1 MELKQVDVNSL
12 IAYPE
17 NARTHNDKQVAQIA
31 ESIKEFGFCAPC
43 LVDEKGVLI
52 AGHGRLMA
60 AQTLGLKT
68 IPTISIEHLTP
79 AQVKAYRLA
88 DNQLALNAGWDLELL
103 GLEVSELKSDG
114 FNIDLLGFDEQ
125 SILGGMGAYGAV
137 GESKGNLSEKFG
149 IPPFSVLNTREGWW
163 QDRRRAWVALGIQSE
178 LGRDDNLIGDSV
190 VASINKGTSLFD
202 PVLAEIAYRW
212 FCPPKGD
219 VLDPFAGG
227 SVRGIVAAKL
237 GRKYVGVE
245 LRKEQIEANKQ
256 QAVHICEESQDCFSV
271 EVSNYQDLTPIEKH
285 GGYLVKRDDLFS
297 IGGVNG
303 GKVRTCWHLAQGAK
317 GLVTAG
323 SRESPQVNI
332 VSHIA
337 QALQIPCRIHTPKG
351 ELSAEV
357 KQARDLGAEL
367 FQHKAGYNS
376 VIIKRAKDDALENN
390 YREIPFGME
399 CKEAVEATKLQVANI
414 PSDVERIVI
423 PVGSGMSLS
432 GVLYGLR
439 EKGLDIPVLG
449 VKVGASPEKRL
460 SRYAPKGWEKM
471 VTLVD
476 AGIDYHVHAET
487 TTLGALT
494 LDPVYE
500 AKCLPF
506 LEKGDLLWT
515 VGIRKTFKPINT
527 CFPKWC
533 EGDSQKIDQIVS
545 KKVDFIFSCPPYA
558 DLEVY
563 SDNAADLS
571 TMEYGTF
578 RKAYYDIIK
587 SSCSLLKNDR
597 FACFVVGE
605 VRDKKG
611 GYYNFVGDTTKAFQ
625 EAGLSYYNEAIL
637 VTAVG
642 TLPIRAGRTF
652 EASRKLGKTHQNVL
666 IFVKGDAAKAT
677 KLIGPCEFG
686 DMDAQAE

>member
-1 MELKQVDVNSL
+1 MELKQVDVDSL

-52 AGHGRLMA
+52 AGHGRVMA

-68 IPTISIEHLTP
+68 VPTISIEHLTP
-79 AQVKAYRLA
+79 EQVKAYRLA

-125 SILGGMGAYGAV
+125 SILGGKYDYGAV

-163 QDRRRAWVALGIQSE
+163 QDRRRAWVALGIQSD
-178 LGRDDNLIGDSV
+178 LGRDDNLIGGGV
-190 VASINKGTSLFD
+190 VSSINKGTSLFD

-212 FCPPKGD
+212 FCPPQGKI
-219 VLDPFAGG
+219 LDPFAGG
-227 SVRGIVAAKL
+227 SVRGIVASKL
-237 GRKYVGVE
+237 GRRYVGVD
-245 LRKEQIEANKQ
+245 LRKEQVKANRV
-256 QAVHICEESQDCFSV
+256 QATNICM
-271 EVSNYQDLTPIEKH
+271 
-285 GGYLVKRDDLFS
+285 
-297 IGGVNG
+297 
-303 GKVRTCWHLAQGAK
+303 
-317 GLVTAG
+317 
-323 SRESPQVNI
+323 
-332 VSHIA
+332 
-337 QALQIPCRIHTPKG
+337 
-351 ELSAEV
+351 AEV
-357 KQARDLGAEL
+357 PTW
-367 FQHKAGYNS
+367 H
-376 VIIKRAKDDALENN
+376 
-390 YREIPFGME
+390 
-399 CKEAVEATKLQVANI
+399 C
-414 PSDVERIVI
+414 
-423 PVGSGMSLS
+423 
-432 GVLYGLR
+432 
-439 EKGLDIPVLG
+439 
-449 VKVGASPEKRL
+449 
-460 SRYAPKGWEKM
+460 
-471 VTLVD
+471 
-476 AGIDYHVHAET
+476 
-487 TTLGALT
+487 
-494 LDPVYE
+494 
-500 AKCLPF
+500 
-506 LEKGDLLWT
+506 
-515 VGIRKTFKPINT
+515 
-527 CFPKWC
+527 
-533 EGDSQKIDQIVS
+533 GDSKDIKDLAS
-545 KKVDFIFSCPPYA
+545 GDYDFIFSCPPYA

-563 SDNAADLS
+563 SDNVADLS

-578 RKAYYDIIK
+578 RKSYYDIIK

-611 GYYNFVGDTTKAFQ
+611 GYYNFVGDTVKAFQ

-686 DMDAQAE
+686 DMDAQAN